1 MPSNIVTFPVMFHRS
16 GFTKPDHKEVIETIL
31 DSDKDSD
38 LVKLKKRLLTE
49 EGIEEVRKKCG
60 LMRSEMSLGY
70 AQQSMN
76 GIQEYCSILS
86 NSQLRIALMR
96 MMDVTGASTKG
107 KYILVGRVKEVTTV
121 YVASLTE
128 ATAIVKKVGRS
139 LYILPSSI

>member
-1 MPSNIVTFPVMFHRS
+1 MPSNIVTFHVMFYRS
-16 GFTKPDHKEVIETIL
+16 GSTKPDHKEVIETIL
-31 DSDKDSD
+31 DSD

-96 MMDVTGASTKG
+96 VMDVTGASTKG

-121 YVASLTE
+121 ASLAE

>member
-1 MPSNIVTFPVMFHRS
+1 MFYRS
-16 GFTKPDHKEVIETIL
+16 GSTKPDHKEVIETIL

-60 LMRSEMSLGY
+60 LMRSEMTLGY

-76 GIQEYCSILS
+76 GLHSDYCSILS

-96 MMDVTGASTKG
+96 VMDVTGASTKG

-121 YVASLTE
+121 ASLKE
-128 ATAIVKKVGRS
+128 ATAIVKKLGRS
-139 LYILPSSI
+139 LYILPLSL